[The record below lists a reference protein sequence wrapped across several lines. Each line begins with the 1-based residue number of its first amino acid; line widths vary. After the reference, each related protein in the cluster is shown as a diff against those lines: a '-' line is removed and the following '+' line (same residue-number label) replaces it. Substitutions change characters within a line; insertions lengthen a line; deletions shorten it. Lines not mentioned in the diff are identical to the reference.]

1 MKKLLLVGAF
11 ATFGVLALSSC
22 KKDYKCTIGTGAN
35 AVTVNYPG
43 LNKADAETAETACKA
58 GTGVWAEQ

>member
-22 KKDYKCTIGTGAN
+22 KKDYKCVYNGTTISECTGCSKTQKTAFDSACTLSGGTVSEN
-35 AVTVNYPG
+35 
-43 LNKADAETAETACKA
+43 
-58 GTGVWAEQ
+58 